1 VHHAFRLADRD
12 SGRVLEET
20 LEIHTLELG
29 WYNLTE
35 DELGTAS
42 VLDLWLFWLLHA
54 HEYDTETLDRLFPLP
69 AFRQATETITRIA
82 KITEDKTMYDTREK
96 AIRDRQWAFNAV
108 REEGREEGLEQGR
121 EEGLEQGREEGE
133 IKLIQTL
140 QEVLGLPVSNSANFE
155 GQSLADL
162 RKLTAE
168 LRSKIQRRS

>member
-1 VHHAFRLADRD
+1 
-12 SGRVLEET
+12 
-20 LEIHTLELG
+20 
-29 WYNLTE
+29 
-35 DELGTAS
+35 
-42 VLDLWLFWLLHA
+42 
-54 HEYDTETLDRLFPLP
+54 
-69 AFRQATETITRIA
+69 
-82 KITEDKTMYDTREK
+82 MYDTREK

-108 REEGREEGLEQGR
+108 REEGR

-162 RKLTAE
+162 RELTAE